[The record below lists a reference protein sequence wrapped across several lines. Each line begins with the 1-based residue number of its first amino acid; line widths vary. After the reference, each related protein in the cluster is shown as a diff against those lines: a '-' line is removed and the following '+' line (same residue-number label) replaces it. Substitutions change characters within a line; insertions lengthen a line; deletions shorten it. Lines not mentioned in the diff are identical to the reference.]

1 MLVQLPT
8 HTWTGRCCCR
18 PTTPLQSSS
27 ARPSCAMCLPSC
39 THPSTPSKTSVAG
52 AFAAHLQSYFEGTS
66 IPFWS
71 DCPKGCR
78 CASMQEEL
86 QANTCAQRA
95 TLVLSVHNAV
105 CPLLSAVW
113 QGQLAPKVVLS
124 AKRAAGSTCE
134 AVWKVHWLQLAHWLT
149 WAH

>member
-1 MLVQLPT
+1 MYSCPRT
-8 HTWTGRCCCR
+8 PGR
-18 PTTPLQSSS
+18 
-27 ARPSCAMCLPSC
+27 AVA
-39 THPSTPSKTSVAG
+39 VAG
-52 AFAAHLQSYFEGTS
+52 LQRLYRAAARGHPAPCVCHRALTHRHPRKRRWRGRSLHTCRAILKAPAFL
-66 IPFWS
+66 WS

-124 AKRAAGSTCE
+124 TKRAAGSTCE